1 MVRVVR
7 IATYVLKNEYTC
19 DCSRSEEAAMTPL
32 SRLRGSPGRQILL
45 GVPVVLLAQTLAP
58 LWRALTLAALLGT
71 VCQAQTY
78 ILSNACSSVGPTITP
93 SDYNVVALTNGGV
106 YSTSLNCGL
115 TIYAGNVT
123 SVVTLS
129 LSAFNTRS
137 GYDYLRVYNG
147 QTSSS
152 TLLASLSGAVASPGT
167 YVGVVLLSLPSCFL
181 LH

>member
-1 MVRVVR
+1 M
-7 IATYVLKNEYTC
+7 IH
-19 DCSRSEEAAMTPL
+19 L
-32 SRLRGSPGRQILL
+32 SRLRGSLGRQIVL
-45 GVPVVLLAQTLAP
+45 GVPVVLPVPLAVLAQTVTLAP

-123 SVVTLS
+123 WVVTLS